1 MNLINDQRDLIGQL
15 LLDVGYI
22 SPEQLAEARARQEN
36 YPEKKLG
43 EILIELGYISPARL
57 EKGLALRKLELEIK
71 SGKGQGK
78 KSR

>member
-1 MNLINDQRDLIGQL
+1 MTTESGDLIGKV

-78 KSR
+78 KSM